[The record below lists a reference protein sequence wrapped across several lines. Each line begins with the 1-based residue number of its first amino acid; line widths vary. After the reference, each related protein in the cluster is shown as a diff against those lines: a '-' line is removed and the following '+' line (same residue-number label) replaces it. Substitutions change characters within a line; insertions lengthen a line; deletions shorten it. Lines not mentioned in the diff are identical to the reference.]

1 MKLYLVRHGENE
13 TVGSDDERTLST
25 KGKEDIE
32 HLSNFISQL
41 KLQVSYVFQSPKLRV
56 QQTAKILCSQM
67 TIINEIETKV
77 ELEPLAPI
85 TDVIDELSVLN
96 GDVMLVGH
104 MPFMG
109 KLVSQLVTGNE
120 NKNVV
125 AFKAGSM
132 LCLEKIEDNQWVIR
146 WMLNPELFY

>member
-1 MKLYLVRHGENE
+1 MKLYLVRHGESE
-13 TVGSDDERTLST
+13 TIGSDDERSLST
-25 KGKEDIE
+25 KGKEDVE
-32 HLSNFISQL
+32 RLSNFISHL
-41 KLQVSYVFQSPKLRV
+41 KLQVSFVFQSPKRRA

-77 ELEPLAPI
+77 ELEPLTPI
-85 TDVIDELSVLN
+85 TDVIDELSILN

-109 KLVSQLVTGNE
+109 KLVSKLVTGNE